1 MRFVKMDLSDLDN
14 LGWQLFAEKRCYLI
28 SGGMREGDLIMKKL
42 TGAILAAFVFAVGS
56 QGLVS
61 AAAPMDLDL
70 NGPALVMV
78 DDAADDEEEE
88 EASAEPAQAEEE
100 NDEEEPAAEQE
111 QPADDANDDDEA

>member
-70 NGPALVMV
+70 NGPALVML
-78 DDAADDEEEE
+78 DDAADDEE

>member
-1 MRFVKMDLSDLDN
+1 MRFVKIDLSDLDN

-70 NGPALVMV
+70 NGPALVML
-78 DDAADDEEEE
+78 DDAADDEE

>member
-1 MRFVKMDLSDLDN
+1 MRFVKIALSDLDN

-70 NGPALVMV
+70 NGPALVML
-78 DDAADDEEEE
+78 DDAADDEE

-100 NDEEEPAAEQE
+100 NNEEEPAAEQE

>member
-1 MRFVKMDLSDLDN
+1 MRFVKIDLSDLDN
-14 LGWQLFAEKRCYLI
+14 LGWQMFAEKRCYLI

-70 NGPALVMV
+70 NGPALVLL
-78 DDAADDEEEE
+78 DDAAEEE

-100 NDEEEPAAEQE
+100 NNEEEPAAEQE
-111 QPADDANDDDEA
+111 QPANDANDDDEA

>member
-1 MRFVKMDLSDLDN
+1 MRFVKIALSDLDN

-28 SGGMREGDLIMKKL
+28 RGGMREGDLIMKKL
-42 TGAILAAFVFAVGS
+42 TGAILAAFVFAAVGS

-70 NGPALVMV
+70 NGPALVLL
-78 DDAADDEEEE
+78 DDAAEEE

-100 NDEEEPAAEQE
+100 NNEEEPAAEQE
-111 QPADDANDDDEA
+111 QPANDANDDDEA

>member
-1 MRFVKMDLSDLDN
+1 MRFVKIDLSDLDN

-70 NGPALVMV
+70 NGPALVML
-78 DDAADDEEEE
+78 DDAADEEE

-100 NDEEEPAAEQE
+100 NNEEEPAAEQE

>member
-1 MRFVKMDLSDLDN
+1 MRFVKIDLSDLDN

-70 NGPALVMV
+70 NGPALVML
-78 DDAADDEEEE
+78 DDAADEEE

-100 NDEEEPAAEQE
+100 NNEEEPAAQQE

>member
-70 NGPALVMV
+70 NGPALVML
-78 DDAADDEEEE
+78 DDAADEEE

>member
-1 MRFVKMDLSDLDN
+1 MRFVKIDLSDLDN

-70 NGPALVMV
+70 NGPALVML
-78 DDAADDEEEE
+78 DDAADDEE

-100 NDEEEPAAEQE
+100 NNEEEPAAEQE
-111 QPADDANDDDEA
+111 QPANDANDDDEA

>member
-1 MRFVKMDLSDLDN
+1 MRFVRINLSDLDN

-70 NGPALVMV
+70 NGPALVML
-78 DDAADDEEEE
+78 DDAAEEE

-100 NDEEEPAAEQE
+100 NNEEEPAAQQE

>member
-1 MRFVKMDLSDLDN
+1 MRFVKIDLSDLDN

-70 NGPALVMV
+70 SGPALVML
-78 DDAADDEEEE
+78 DDAADEEEE

-100 NDEEEPAAEQE
+100 NNEEEPAAEQE

>member
-1 MRFVKMDLSDLDN
+1 M
-14 LGWQLFAEKRCYLI
+14 FAEKRCYLI

-70 NGPALVMV
+70 NGPALVML
-78 DDAADDEEEE
+78 DDAAEEEE

>member
-1 MRFVKMDLSDLDN
+1 MRFVKIDLSDLDN

-70 NGPALVMV
+70 NGPALVLL
-78 DDAADDEEEE
+78 DDAAEEE

-100 NDEEEPAAEQE
+100 NNEEEPAAEQE
-111 QPADDANDDDEA
+111 QPANDANDDDEA

>member
-1 MRFVKMDLSDLDN
+1 MRFVKIDLSDLDN
-14 LGWQLFAEKRCYLI
+14 LGWQLFAEKRCYLS

-70 NGPALVMV
+70 NGPALVML
-78 DDAADDEEEE
+78 DDAADEEE

-100 NDEEEPAAEQE
+100 NNEEEPAAQQE
-111 QPADDANDDDEA
+111 QPANDANDDDEA

>member
-1 MRFVKMDLSDLDN
+1 MRFAKMDLSDLDN

-70 NGPALVMV
+70 NGPALVML
-78 DDAADDEEEE
+78 DDAADDEE

>member
-1 MRFVKMDLSDLDN
+1 MRFVKIDLSDLDN

-70 NGPALVMV
+70 NGPALVML
-78 DDAADDEEEE
+78 DDAADEEE

-100 NDEEEPAAEQE
+100 NNEEEPAAEQE
-111 QPADDANDDDEA
+111 QPANDANDDDEA

>member
-1 MRFVKMDLSDLDN
+1 MRFVKIDLSDLDN

-70 NGPALVMV
+70 NGPALVML
-78 DDAADDEEEE
+78 DDAAEEEE

-100 NDEEEPAAEQE
+100 NNEEEPAAEQE
-111 QPADDANDDDEA
+111 QPANDANDDDEA